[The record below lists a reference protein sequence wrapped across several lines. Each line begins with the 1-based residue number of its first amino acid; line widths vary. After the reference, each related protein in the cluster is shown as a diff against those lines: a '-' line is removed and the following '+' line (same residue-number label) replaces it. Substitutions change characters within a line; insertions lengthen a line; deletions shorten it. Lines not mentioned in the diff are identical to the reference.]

1 MINPKDKLSIRRQCE
16 LIHLNRSDVY
26 YKHTENE
33 KKREYEEKLMKHIDA
48 LHTKYPCLGS
58 RKLVTLLRGKHFSVG
73 RKLVRRLMQAMGLY
87 VIYPKPNLSKRDF
100 KESIVPYLLK
110 NKVVGFP
117 NQVWSIDITYI
128 PIGRGH
134 ISHEL
139 ARCSRFLPYVFF
151 VTFFGG
157 FI

>member
-58 RKLVTLLRGKHFSVG
+58 RKLVNLLKGEHFSVG
-73 RKLVRRLMQAMGLY
+73 RKLVRRLMQAMG
-87 VIYPKPNLSKRDF
+87 RMWF
-100 KESIVPYLLK
+100 
-110 NKVVGFP
+110 
-117 NQVWSIDITYI
+117 I
-128 PIGRGH
+128 P
-134 ISHEL
+134 
-139 ARCSRFLPYVFF
+139 SRTCQKGTSGNP
-151 VTFFGG
+151 
-157 FI
+157 

>member
-1 MINPKDKLSIRRQCE
+1 MINPKDKLSICRQCE

-58 RKLVTLLRGKHFSVG
+58 RKLVTLLKGEHFVG

-87 VIYPKPNLSKRDF
+87 VVYPKPNLSKRDF

-110 NKVVGFP
+110 NKVVDFP
-117 NQVWSIDITYI
+117 KIM
-128 PIGRGH
+128 
-134 ISHEL
+134 
-139 ARCSRFLPYVFF
+139 
-151 VTFFGG
+151 
-157 FI
+157 